1 LRPIRER
8 DESRSVPGCTMISPL
23 DGVRIAVGA
32 LRVNVMRSLLTM
44 LGIII
49 GVGAVIVMVAVG
61 AGAREMIG
69 AQIRSIGSNLILVLP
84 GASTQTGARLGA
96 ATVHTLRA
104 SDAEAIGKE
113 LLAVKVAA
121 PVWGQATQVVYGNRN
136 WQTRVTGTTK
146 DYFDVREW
154 MMQSG
159 RFFSPEEE
167 QRAAKVCIIGQTVLE
182 NIMPDTYALGKLL
195 RIKSVPFTVIGVL
208 ERKGQSPRGD
218 DQDDVIF
225 VPLKTAQNRLF
236 GSPFPDEIGAILVQ
250 AKEIPL
256 IPLAERQIDELLTR
270 RHKISRFQEKDFT
283 IRNLTEVLETAQKT
297 LNIMTSLLGAIAA
310 ISLLVGGIGIMNIML
325 VSVTERTREIGIR
338 MAVGAKSWDIL
349 MQFLIEAVVLS
360 MMGGFMGILLGM
372 AGSYVFARASGWPA
386 LINPLAVAVAILFS
400 AAVGVFFGFYPA
412 FKASKLHPIE
422 ALRYE

>member
-1 LRPIRER
+1 
-8 DESRSVPGCTMISPL
+8 M
-23 DGVRIAVGA
+23 
-32 LRVNVMRSLLTM
+32 
-44 LGIII
+44 
-49 GVGAVIVMVAVG
+49 
-61 AGAREMIG
+61 
-69 AQIRSIGSNLILVLP
+69 
-84 GASTQTGARLGA
+84 
-96 ATVHTLRA
+96 HTLRA

-146 DYFDVREW
+146 DYFGVREW
-154 MMQSG
+154 TMQSG
-159 RFFSPEEE
+159 RLFSPEEE
-167 QRAAKVCIIGQTVLE
+167 QRAAKVCIVGQTVLE
-182 NIMPDTYALGKLL
+182 NIMSDTYALGKLL

-218 DQDDVIF
+218 DQDDAIF

-256 IPLAERQIDELLTR
+256 IPMAERQIDELLTR
-270 RHKISRFQEKDFT
+270 RHKIGRFQEKDFT
-283 IRNLTEVLETAQKT
+283 IRNLTEILETAQKT